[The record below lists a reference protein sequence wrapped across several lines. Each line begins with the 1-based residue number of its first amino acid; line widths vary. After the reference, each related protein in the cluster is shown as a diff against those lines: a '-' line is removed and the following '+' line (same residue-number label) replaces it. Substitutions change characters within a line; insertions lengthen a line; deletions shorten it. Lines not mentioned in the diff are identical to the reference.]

1 MSNVKFGIV
10 LVVFLGFIL
19 WLSTYIVHER
29 ELAIKFKLGEIVTSV
44 DEPGLYWK
52 IPLINNIRKFDSRVL
67 TLDTPSER
75 FLTSEKKNV
84 IVDSY
89 VKWRIINARDYYAST
104 QGDERVAV
112 SRIISI
118 LNDEMKGQFGSK
130 TVREVIS
137 GERSAIME
145 AVNVNAGIKTKDL
158 GVELVDVRIKKVE
171 LPENVRES
179 VYGRMVKERATVA
192 KAFRSAGEEQAKG
205 IRANADRQR
214 TEILAEAYRKSE
226 QIRGDGDAQAAKI
239 YADAYGQ
246 DADFYSFNRSLS
258 AYRKSFSN
266 NGDMLVL
273 SPESDFFKFFKEPT
287 ASVPSA
293 R

>member
-1 MSNVKFGIV
+1 MGNVKFG
-10 LVVFLGFIL
+10 LVVAGFISLIL
-19 WLSTYIVHER
+19 WLSLYIVHER
-29 ELAIKFKLGEIVTSV
+29 ELAIKFKLGEIVTTV

-84 IVDSY
+84 IVDSF
-89 VKWRIINARDYYAST
+89 VKWRIINPRDYYAST
-104 QGDERVAV
+104 QGDERIAV
-112 SRIISI
+112 SRIVSI

-145 AVNVNAGIKTKDL
+145 AVNTNAGLKTRDL
-158 GVELVDVRIKKVE
+158 GIELVDVRIKKVE
-171 LPENVRES
+171 LPTNVRES
-179 VYGRMVKERATVA
+179 VFGRMVKERATVA

-226 QIRGDGDAQAAKI
+226 EIRGDGDAQAARI

-246 DADFYSFNRSLS
+246 DKEFYAFYRSLT
-258 AYRKSFSN
+258 AYRNSFQNSS
-266 NGDMLVL
+266 DILVL
-273 SPESDFFKFFKEPT
+273 DPASDFFKYFKDSTGKQP
-287 ASVPSA
+287 
-293 R
+293 